1 MNTGRRLPLLTEV
14 LELPA
19 GAGPEPQAQTQA
31 QTEAQTEPQTE
42 PPSQPQW
49 ASPAT
54 ARVVGSL
61 AALHAPGAVAAAPA
75 APLAEHPAVST
86 EMARAVLEL
95 ELEQALREVLEPRLA
110 LLLRETAA
118 ELAQRLQPRMHE
130 WLDEHGAAE

>member
-14 LELPA
+14 LELPSDA
-19 GAGPEPQAQTQA
+19 DAAQ
-31 QTEAQTEPQTE
+31 EAQEAQE
-42 PPSQPQW
+42 
-49 ASPAT
+49 AKE

-61 AALHAPGAVAAAPA
+61 AALHPGAGAPA
-75 APLAEHPAVST
+75 STVADPPLSDHPAVST

-110 LLLRETAA
+110 VLLRETAA

-130 WLDEHGAAE
+130 WLDERGAGD

>member
-14 LELPA
+14 LELPSDA
-19 GAGPEPQAQTQA
+19 DAAQ
-31 QTEAQTEPQTE
+31 EAQEAQE
-42 PPSQPQW
+42 
-49 ASPAT
+49 AKEAKE

-61 AALHAPGAVAAAPA
+61 AALHPGAGAPA
-75 APLAEHPAVST
+75 STVADPPLSDHPAVST

-110 LLLRETAA
+110 VLLRETAA

-130 WLDEHGAAE
+130 WLDERGAGD